1 MAFNRKF
8 MQQHNTHQ
16 PWSTAINI
24 AIGFIGLGMV
34 MVLIL
39 STLHKTT

>member
-1 MAFNRKF
+1 
-8 MQQHNTHQ
+8 MQQHNNTPQ

-39 STLHKTT
+39 SAIHKTT